1 MHYVDDVNPFD
12 QCILMKGFIT
22 AISHDMD
29 VFSVYLL
36 ISENISDKVHF
47 FKLNT

>member
-1 MHYVDDVNPFD
+1 MDDVNPFD

-22 AISHDMD
+22 AISHDLE

-36 ISENISDKVHF
+36 ISEIISDKVQIL
-47 FKLNT
+47 KLNT